1 MCVNF
6 FKYILLPS
14 YFAFLVT
21 PNISLTGIFVTRRPR
36 RNVGP
41 IGVDLLI
48 YIPTQS
54 SLIIQ
59 MRSDW
64 RHNFFLV
71 KKDCIDVAT

>member
-1 MCVNF
+1 MCVISSNTL
-6 FKYILLPS
+6 LLPS

-21 PNISLTGIFVTRRPR
+21 PNISLAGIFATKRPR

-48 YIPTQS
+48 YIPTQL

-59 MRSDW
+59 MRSD
-64 RHNFFLV
+64 
-71 KKDCIDVAT
+71 